1 VLFAGWLV
9 ANFQLAAISAGFDWT
24 WFGRVVPESLILP
37 MRKAGIAAYCLLT
50 IALFGRLFDAD
61 LKQLRE
67 RWMLVP
73 VQWSGVLL
81 MVSAFV
87 APFAIFLRSCGLRW
101 PSAWSVIAFLLLRIL
116 RSARSPVA
124 MWYGASLALTLV
136 SGLYEVLAAAFGLKV
151 LIVAVNS
158 VTAALA
164 SSLLAALAIAAQF
177 RAERDKRVVAEAEVA
192 ARVEQA
198 RVDLQGDSD
207 RTVHRRRERDAG
219 ADESGVPHD
228 RGPRSRGREARDMGG
243 SLPGPRL
250 EDRHR
255 RHHALGAGARGTPV
269 GADGRAAL
277 VRGSRDPVRR
287 RGRRFAAGRDG
298 AQDRERAAALPRRPR
313 SADRHPEPPWHRDEF
328 RAAGA
333 APDPAPGGARLPRP
347 RPFQAD
353 Q

>member
-1 VLFAGWLV
+1 MFLVALINREWIYVLFAGWLV

-50 IALFGRLFDAD
+50 IALFGRLFGAD

-87 APFAIFLRSCGLRW
+87 APFAIFLPIMWASVAFGV
-101 PSAWSVIAFLLLRIL
+101 SVIAFLLFRIL
-116 RSARSPVA
+116 RTARSPVA

-136 SGLYEVLAAAFGLKV
+136 SGLYEVLAAAFGVKV
-151 LIVAVNS
+151 LIGAVNS

-177 RAERDKRVVAEAEVA
+177 RAERDKRVAAEAESLRA
-192 ARVEQA
+192 SSKLASTYKAIPIGLFTADEN
-198 RVDLQGDSD
+198 G
-207 RTVHRRRERDAG
+207 DAG

-228 RGPRSRGREARDMGG
+228 RGPRPRGREARDLVGP
-243 SLPGPRL
+243 LPGPRL

-255 RHHALGAGARGTPV
+255 RHRRTRCGN
-269 GADGRAAL
+269 
-277 VRGSRDPVRR
+277 SRCT
-287 RGRRFAAGRDG
+287 GRR
-298 AQDRERAAALPRRPR
+298 
-313 SADRHPEPPWHRDEF
+313 
-328 RAAGA
+328 
-333 APDPAPGGARLPRP
+333 
-347 RPFQAD
+347 
-353 Q
+353 